1 EALGVS
7 SFLKTTNRGRP
18 QSIQTSDLAPLE
30 EIGENVMKELG
41 RRLADPDLAQR
52 IPPSS
57 LMNLATK
64 YVNYL
69 DIKARHKRADRQAEA
84 EMTVLQ
90 QIENPFMDAERRLE
104 IIDGYIT
111 AAEAELKEVKA
122 RRRQV
127 AREAAHEAKV

>member
-1 EALGVS
+1 
-7 SFLKTTNRGRP
+7 
-18 QSIQTSDLAPLE
+18 
-30 EIGENVMKELG
+30 MKELG

-90 QIENPFMDAERRLE
+90 QIENPYMDAERRLE

-127 AREAAHEAKV
+127 AREAAHEAKVVSLVP